1 MEAIN
6 MIGKAEWFQRRKYSG
21 WGISPKTWQGWVYLI
36 FIFAPFIIFQALPFW
51 DVKTRILF
59 TVFWVAFLLFDV
71 THIMI
76 SLKRDEREYKIEAIS
91 ERNSA
96 WTMVL
101 VLAIGIL
108 YQMITSALN
117 HEISVD
123 LFLIIALF
131 AGAMV
136 KTISNITL
144 ERREL

>member
-1 MEAIN
+1 

-36 FIFAPFIIFQALPFW
+36 FIFAPFIIFQSLPFW
-51 DVKTRILF
+51 DVRTRILF

-101 VLAIGIL
+101 VLAIGIS
-108 YQMITSALN
+108 YQIITSALN
-117 HEISVD
+117 KEISVD
-123 LFLIIALF
+123 LFLVIALF
-131 AGAMV
+131 AGAIV
-136 KTISNITL
+136 KTVSNITL
-144 ERREL
+144 EKSEL